1 MKGDDDPLG
10 GSCTDAG
17 MCLKLR
23 QKQDIVNFKGG
34 VVDED
39 TTVERGVFSL
49 LQMGYRK
56 VVKSLVRKGDHKQ
69 QISLPQSTCFYY
81 TCAKM

>member
-1 MKGDDDPLG
+1 MKSDDAPLG

-17 MCLKLR
+17 MFLKLR
-23 QKQDIVNFKGG
+23 RKQDIVNFKGG
-34 VVDED
+34 VEDED
-39 TTVERGVFSL
+39 TTMERGVFSL

-69 QISLPQSTCFYY
+69 QISLPRSTCFYY